1 LQWCICGRSI
11 CKERGQGETVIA
23 ATAGRARRPP
33 CAVLRLPSPPLNA
46 QREHN
51 DTQQQLKRRGAEWL
65 AVMYLRAVDMR
76 GDGTGLQWCIC
87 GRAICEERGRGETVI
102 AATVGR
108 ARRPPCAVLRLPS
121 PPLYAQRQHTDTQQ
135 RLTRRRAK
143 WLAVVYRRA
152 VDMRGEGTR
161 GDRDSSDGEKSQ
173 KAPLRCS
180 PSSLAPS
187 LRTTT
192 AHRYTTAVNAE
203 RGQVACGGV
212 SAGRRYARRG
222 DEGRH

>member
-1 LQWCICGRSI
+1 MRWCICRRS
-11 CKERGQGETVIA
+11 
-23 ATAGRARRPP
+23 
-33 CAVLRLPSPPLNA
+33 
-46 QREHN
+46 
-51 DTQQQLKRRGAEWL
+51 
-65 AVMYLRAVDMR
+65 
-76 GDGTGLQWCIC
+76 
-87 GRAICEERGRGETVI
+87 ICEERGRGETVI

-135 RLTRRRAK
+135 RLK
-143 WLAVVYRRA
+143 WRGAEGLAVVYPRA

-161 GDRDSSDGEKSQ
+161 GDSDSSDGEKSQ

-180 PSSLAPS
+180 PSPIAPS

-203 RGQVACGGV
+203 MGRVALRWCICGRSICEERGRGETVIAATAGRARRPPCAVLRLPSPPLYAQRQHTYTQQRVKRRGADWLAVVDRQAGDMRGEGCV
-212 SAGRRYARRG
+212 SAGGRYARRG
-222 DEGRH
+222 DERRQ